1 LLWSTI
7 GSALILGEVV
17 RARRWVAIGLG
28 FLGVVVVI
36 QPGFQEVNLGVFL
49 ILGSAFL
56 FAGVNLIVK
65 RLSAREKPEV
75 IVFYMGALM
84 TPLSLGPALLVWVTP
99 SWESIG
105 WCVLIAAFANLGHLF
120 HTRAFSLAD
129 ASAVLP
135 FDFARLPFVAFL
147 AYVFFAEAPTA
158 GTWLGGLLIF
168 GSTVY
173 IAHREARAARDERLE
188 QAADAA
194 RAPQLE
200 LGEVVDAPAP
210 GAPDSSAPG
219 PSAPAPG
226 APAAEDPPRADP
238 DDRKGTRTDG

>member
-1 LLWSTI
+1 
-7 GSALILGEVV
+7 
-17 RARRWVAIGLG
+17 
-28 FLGVVVVI
+28 VVI
-36 QPGFQEVNLGVFL
+36 QPGFQEVNLGVIF

-105 WCVLIAAFANLGHLF
+105 WCVLIAAFANLGHLV

-173 IAHREARAARDERLE
+173 IAHREAQAARVDRLE
-188 QAADAA
+188 QAATQAEA
-194 RAPQLE
+194 TRAEATRAEVSPA
-200 LGEVVDAPAP
+200 GEPRD
-210 GAPDSSAPG
+210 GRG
-219 PSAPAPG
+219 RR
-226 APAAEDPPRADP
+226 ED
-238 DDRKGTRTDG
+238 G